1 MSEEYGIGRTYF
13 EEGFLVSYIKNGD
26 LLYNGLNK
34 SLVGLNFFGPEVQ
47 DTVNHNKVVNNL
59 TKSLISLAQPSYS
72 VYNYGAGERI
82 NTQQPVLVNGESQ
95 YFL

>member
-1 MSEEYGIGRTYF
+1 M
-13 EEGFLVSYIKNGD
+13 VSYNKNGD

-59 TKSLISLAQPSYS
+59 TKSLISFAQPSYA
-72 VYNYGAGERI
+72 VYNYGEGERI
-82 NTQQPVLVNGESQ
+82 NTQQPVLVKLNLSI
-95 YFL
+95 FCR